1 MKKICSLLVLCAT
14 VVFASCSK
22 DDPVTEP
29 VPEGITVTTYDA
41 LLDALQ
47 TGGTSADA
55 PTLVTLGG
63 NITIPAGGDY
73 TTPPMNGSGHF
84 KIDGGA
90 PHHDLGRRQQLPL
103 PRQFQPRCRCRLY
116 RTHQYQSGPARYKI
130 CGMCLSTAGLR
141 WAKTWH

>member
-22 DDPVTEP
+22 DDSVTEP

-55 PTLVTLGG
+55 PTRWAATSRYPREV
-63 NITIPAGGDY
+63 TIP
-73 TTPPMNGSGHF
+73 
-84 KIDGGA
+84 
-90 PHHDLGRRQQLPL
+90 PL
-103 PRQFQPRCRCRLY
+103 P
-116 RTHQYQSGPARYKI
+116 
-130 CGMCLSTAGLR
+130 
-141 WAKTWH
+141 